1 MLGLIIGGLQQE
13 SSLLFPALGLL
24 IHPHREALTDL
35 LSLGIIRVHVWIAP
49 VQQVGMEGA
58 ITIAVWHAGMVHPV
72 MLLTI

>member
-1 MLGLIIGGLQQE
+1 MLGLIIGGLLPG

-35 LSLGIIRVHVWIAP
+35 LSLGTIRVHVWIAP